1 MKARVHRTR
10 RCDSNYDVF
19 RRFHS
24 FSHRCGI
31 TFHVDYFSTIITWI
45 ELKKAGRIYKILE
58 IDLLLWQKTAT
69 WLRKLSFSLLPYY
82 RNTPL
87 HPQVCSG
94 CVCVCTPTTYS
105 SPWCWVFM
113 NCQQLL
119 KVLQLMKQICAIF
132 IFQCLNMSWDEYAV
146 LLLENIWNV
155 PNMSNSVQ
163 NYNIPKWPLTFTEY
177 KSEYIR
183 TYPIDAEVI
192 RE

>member
-1 MKARVHRTR
+1 MKARVHWTR
-10 RCDSNYDVF
+10 RFDSNYDVF

-31 TFHVDYFSTIITWI
+31 TSHVDYFSTIITWI
-45 ELKKAGRIYKILE
+45 ELKKAWRIYKILE

-119 KVLQLMKQICAIF
+119 KVLQLMKQNCVLPSSSSNVLICLKMNMPFFYWKTSEMSQTCQIVSKIIIF
-132 IFQCLNMSWDEYAV
+132 PNAHLHLSNTNLN
-146 LLLENIWNV
+146 I
-155 PNMSNSVQ
+155 
-163 NYNIPKWPLTFTEY
+163 
-177 KSEYIR
+177 SEHR
-183 TYPIDAEVI
+183 Q
-192 RE
+192 